1 MTISKERYCSI
12 TLPGHDSRLPG
23 TFGFLTNSNGDFSM
37 PSGTFIKGFRH
48 ELANRAFARAAVRR
62 MAARLQGQP
71 AHPFWK
77 TYADLETF
85 NQPRYE
91 AAAQLWG
98 LDTAPGLFTRWKSWL
113 VSSVLRPLQG
123 LLLRLVHRETVK
135 YFAWLQRLRE
145 AGPSGAQR
153 FLDYMID
160 QEQLQLDMMRMALN
174 GRYRDVVRKADEFF
188 LKYNGVKLLELP

>member
-1 MTISKERYCSI
+1 MAVSISSVLNNR
-12 TLPGHDSRLPG
+12 
-23 TFGFLTNSNGDFSM
+23 NGDLPM
-37 PSGTFIKGFRH
+37 PSSIFIKGFRH
-48 ELANRAFARAAVRR
+48 ELANRAFALGAVRR
-62 MAARLQGQP
+62 MAARLEGAP

-98 LDTAPGLFTRWKSWL
+98 LETAPGLFTRWKSWL
-113 VSSVLRPLQG
+113 VSSVPRPLQG
-123 LLLRLVHRETVK
+123 LLLKVVHRETVK
-135 YFAWLQRLRE
+135 YFVWLQKLCE
-145 AGPSGAQR
+145 QGPSGAQR

-160 QEQLQLDMMRMALN
+160 QEQLQLDMMRLALN
-174 GRYRDVVRKADEFF
+174 GRYRDAVRKADDFF